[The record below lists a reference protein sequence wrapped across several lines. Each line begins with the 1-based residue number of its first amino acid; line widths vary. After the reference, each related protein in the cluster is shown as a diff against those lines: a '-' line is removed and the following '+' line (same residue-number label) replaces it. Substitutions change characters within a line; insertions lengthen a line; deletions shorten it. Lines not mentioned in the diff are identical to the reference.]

1 MINAIFEKFKYIF
14 VAMIRLIDII
24 ISFFS
29 ILIGIPVL
37 ILIIIILFIFQ
48 GTPIFFK
55 QKRMGKNGKPFII
68 YKFRTMRVGQEDKR
82 GLTKGF
88 HDKRITTIG
97 IFLRKYK
104 LDELPQFYN
113 ILKGDMSVVGS
124 RPQVPYYTTKFK
136 NFYNIILKEK
146 PGLVSPAVFAY
157 GNELELLDKAADPIA
172 YFEEVLIPAK
182 CRLDME
188 LVKNFTLKTY
198 LKSLLNFVLINY
210 KKMSLRK

>member
-1 MINAIFEKFKYIF
+1 
-14 VAMIRLIDII
+14 
-24 ISFFS
+24 
-29 ILIGIPVL
+29 
-37 ILIIIILFIFQ
+37 
-48 GTPIFFK
+48 
-55 QKRMGKNGKPFII
+55 MGKNGKPFTI
-68 YKFRTMRVGQEDKR
+68 YKFRTMCVGKEDKR

-182 CRLDME
+182 CNMDME

-198 LKSLLNFVLINY
+198 LKTLLNFVLINY